1 MFQEE
6 RPLFGLFYRA
16 PKNLSSNGD
25 QNFLIS
31 SDLAMFES
39 NCLPQ
44 WQARFLI
51 AEHRRW
57 RMHLNISNQ
66 AITTEV
72 VGCLSGAASQRLLPM
87 ASRLNPFSVDLLAIT
102 WVAYWQIDLYAAS
115 TYSSNQRWI
124 RFHQRSE
131 RARSLTCAFSLF
143 LHFVRLICFCLFNII
158 LHFRCFSNLEWAA
171 GGRRAECR
179 GIPLCKLCS
188 AESTKERRW
197 ARTRQSLI
205 RN

>member
-1 MFQEE
+1 MEIRIFWFQATSRCSSQTACRNDKLGFLSPSTDDGECIWIFQI
-6 RPLFGLFYRA
+6 RRSPL
-16 PKNLSSNGD
+16 
-25 QNFLIS
+25 
-31 SDLAMFES
+31 
-39 NCLPQ
+39 
-44 WQARFLI
+44 
-51 AEHRRW
+51 RW
-57 RMHLNISNQ
+57 SAVYPALLQ
-66 AITTEV
+66 
-72 VGCLSGAASQRLLPM
+72 SQRLLPM
-87 ASRLNPFSVDLLAIT
+87 ASRLNPFSADLLAIT